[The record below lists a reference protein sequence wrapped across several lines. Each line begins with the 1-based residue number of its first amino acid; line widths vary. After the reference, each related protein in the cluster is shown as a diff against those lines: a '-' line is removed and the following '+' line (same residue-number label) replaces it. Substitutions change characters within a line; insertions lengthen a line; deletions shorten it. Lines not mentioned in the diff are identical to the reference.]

1 VINENAERQTER
13 INEVKIIQRINR
25 KKKGESE
32 KKERKRKI
40 GT

>member
-1 VINENAERQTER
+1 MINENAERQTER

-32 KKERKRKI
+32 KKERKRK
-40 GT
+40 TDT